1 MIEYIQGDLITRGAG
16 FVIIQVGGIG
26 YRLYVSSMTLGG
38 LPSSKG
44 EVTLY
49 TYLYIREDEISLYG
63 FAAPEEKELFT
74 TLLLVSG
81 IGPKLALSVLSRL
94 RVSEFKRAV
103 ILGDTVS
110 LVSIPGVGKKTAE
123 RIILELKDKVGKQE
137 LEESLIPGDGQGLT
151 DLRSQAISA
160 LQALGYSLAEA
171 QRAVPAQITAES
183 KVTVED
189 LIRRALKAMVKY

>member
-1 MIEYIQGDLITRGAG
+1 MIEFIQGELITRGAG
-16 FVIIQVGGIG
+16 FAIVQVGGLG
-26 YRLYVSSMTLGG
+26 YRLNISAMTLGE
-38 LPSSKG
+38 LPVVKG

-63 FAAPEEKELFT
+63 FTGPEEKELFT
-74 TLLLVSG
+74 TLLAVSG

-103 ILGDTVS
+103 ILGDTAS

-137 LEESLIPGDGQGLT
+137 LDEHLLPGDST
-151 DLRSQAISA
+151 ASSDLRSQAVAA
-160 LQALGYSLAEA
+160 LLALGYSLMEA
-171 QRAVPAQITAES
+171 QKAVPAQIPTES

-189 LIRRALKAMVKY
+189 LIRSALKTMARY